1 MAHNHFLHC
10 STDFIAFY
18 FNKKIKTDRRQMF
31 FFFFVSVKVHSDNK
45 KCKMDKV
52 EKKSFVSESVTLL
65 FIKSHGVLCQHV
77 SALKTKR
84 PLEERRFSSLMTF
97 TVDPVL

>member
-1 MAHNHFLHC
+1 MAHNHFLHY

-31 FFFFVSVKVHSDNK
+31 FFFFFVSVKVHSDNK

-52 EKKSFVSESVTLL
+52 EEKSFVSESVT
-65 FIKSHGVLCQHV
+65 
-77 SALKTKR
+77 
-84 PLEERRFSSLMTF
+84 P
-97 TVDPVL
+97 PVY